1 MIVLAFENYSLFD
14 SLILLITASVLA
26 VAVLGIMIFGTKFM
40 SFIIKKIE
48 KHDKEKHPEKYIDE
62 EEMVQNEPEQTGSAV
77 SIDDIKD
84 DDMMAAA
91 LVATIDYHNEVK
103 QDVRVKTIKE
113 VK

>member
-1 MIVLAFENYSLFD
+1 MRILAFENYSLFD
-14 SLILLITASVLA
+14 SLILLITASILV
-26 VAVLGIMIFGTKFM
+26 VAVLGIMIFGTKLM

-48 KHDKEKHPEKYIDE
+48 KRDKEKHPEKYVE
-62 EEMVQNEPEQTGSAV
+62 EEELVETEPKETNSTT